1 MNSFKSKIESAI
13 AAGKLPGAVTVS
25 SNATKSFTHTAA
37 YGPRSLDPASFA
49 PLKTDA
55 IMAIAS
61 CTKLL
66 TSICA
71 LQCVERGQFTLDE
84 DVSRLVPEL
93 KLEDLDILQG
103 FDAEGK
109 PKLVKAT
116 KNITLR
122 MLLTHT
128 AGLAY
133 DAFTPELIRWR
144 ATRGEV
150 ARIDKGTVIFRC
162 KTPLMFEPGTSWVY
176 STGLDWAGLMI
187 SRANNMTLQEY
198 MIKYIC
204 TPLGITDLTFH
215 IDQNP
220 ALLSRLVDMTLRV
233 GGTTPIGTSANP
245 TGAIVYTA
253 DTFWS
258 QPQIDDAGGAGVY
271 TSMPSYQ
278 KVLHSITISDEK
290 LLSKAMNDTM
300 FEAQLTEQQLAGLE
314 EARQNPK
321 TRSLITSTIPFKAKI
336 DHGLGG
342 MLVLEDLEGR
352 RKKGA
357 MHWSGLPNLNWWAD
371 RKAGVS
377 GVYGSQLIPTVDQQ
391 THDMYVEF
399 EKAVYAEV
407 ATL

>member
-1 MNSFKSKIESAI
+1 
-13 AAGKLPGAVTVS
+13 
-25 SNATKSFTHTAA
+25 
-37 YGPRSLDPASFA
+37 
-49 PLKTDA
+49 
-55 IMAIAS
+55 
-61 CTKLL
+61 
-66 TSICA
+66 
-71 LQCVERGQFTLDE
+71 
-84 DVSRLVPEL
+84 
-93 KLEDLDILQG
+93 
-103 FDAEGK
+103 
-109 PKLVKAT
+109 
-116 KNITLR
+116 
-122 MLLTHT
+122 
-128 AGLAY
+128 
-133 DAFTPELIRWR
+133 
-144 ATRGEV
+144 
-150 ARIDKGTVIFRC
+150 
-162 KTPLMFEPGTSWVY
+162 
-176 STGLDWAGLMI
+176 MI

-233 GGTTPIGTSANP
+233 GGTTPMGTSANP
-245 TGAIVYTA
+245 TGALVYTA

-314 EARQNPK
+314 ETRQNPK
-321 TRSLITSTIPFKAKI
+321 TRSLITSTIPFETKI

-371 RKAGVS
+371 REAGVS